1 MDLDDEDNSTL
12 TEHDINEI
20 KQSMDIVFK
29 DILDNISRID
39 YHLYEFDK
47 NVKNSIY
54 DNFSHILNDE
64 QFDNIY
70 DNYYQDLYYNN
81 GIVSRHYDDLCII
94 TEINNN
100 IDYTKYE
107 NQVKYLMEIEQ
118 PEQRTQEWYEFRYN
132 HITGSNAWK
141 LYTTESAKKQ
151 LYYEKLAPFTVD
163 TTKRTNTSDN
173 PLNWGHKYEPIT
185 TMLYEYKNKVKIGEF
200 GCIPHKNIPFLAA
213 SPDGIVISEHMKG
226 RMLEIKNVV
235 SREIT
240 GTPKMEYYIQMQIQ
254 MEVCD
259 LDECDFVE
267 TKFLEYDSYYD
278 FMNDKTRHNDDKGMI
293 VVILENNNNFIY
305 EYSNIGEN
313 SEKQLDL
320 FIDSVYEKYNISGD
334 MNSSCGSHK
343 WFKNIYWKLEKYSSV
358 LVQRNKDWFNEAYPN
373 MKEFWN
379 NIMDERKVPES
390 HIKYQPKK
398 RIPKTQNNEKT
409 ETNINVVKINNFMTE
424 NNDVVDLNNL

>member
-1 MDLDDEDNSTL
+1 MDPDDEDNTTL
-12 TEHDINEI
+12 TEQDINDI

-29 DILDNISRID
+29 DILDNISSID

-70 DNYYQDLYYNN
+70 DNYYQELYYNN

-107 NQVKYLMEIEQ
+107 DQVNYLMDIEQ

-313 SEKQLDL
+313 SEKQLDS
-320 FIDSVYEKYNISGD
+320 FIDSVYEKYKISGD
-334 MNSSCGSHK
+334 MNSSSGSHK

>member
-1 MDLDDEDNSTL
+1 MDLDDEDNTTL
-12 TEHDINEI
+12 TEQDINDI

-29 DILDNISRID
+29 DILDNISSID

-70 DNYYQDLYYNN
+70 DNYYQELYYNN
-81 GIVSRHYDDLCII
+81 GIVSRHYNDLCII

-107 NQVKYLMEIEQ
+107 DQVNYLMDIEQ

-141 LYTTESAKKQ
+141 LYSTEAAKKQ

-163 TTKRTNTSDN
+163 TTKRTNTSDS

-240 GTPKMEYYIQMQIQ
+240 GIPKMEYYIQMQIQ

-313 SEKQLDL
+313 SEKQLDS
-320 FIDSVYEKYNISGD
+320 FIDSVYEKYKISGD
-334 MNSSCGSHK
+334 MNSSSSSHK

-358 LVQRNKDWFNEAYPN
+358 LVQRNKDWFDEAYPY

-379 NIMDERKVPES
+379 NIIDERKVPES

>member
-1 MDLDDEDNSTL
+1 MDLDDEDNTTL
-12 TEHDINEI
+12 TEQDINDI

-29 DILDNISRID
+29 DILDNISSID

-70 DNYYQDLYYNN
+70 DNYYQELYYNN

-107 NQVKYLMEIEQ
+107 DQVNYLMDIEQ

-213 SPDGIVISEHMKG
+213 SPDGIVISQHMKG

-240 GTPKMEYYIQMQIQ
+240 GIPKMEYYIQMQIQ

-313 SEKQLDL
+313 SEKQLDS
-320 FIDSVYEKYNISGD
+320 FIDSVYEKYKISGD
-334 MNSSCGSHK
+334 MNSSSGSHK

-358 LVQRNKDWFNEAYPN
+358 LVQRNKDWFDEAYPY

-379 NIMDERKVPES
+379 NIIDERKVPES